1 LNDQQ
6 ASAIVLLLLG
16 KAATLRLP
24 GTLLLR
30 ATSDSARA
38 GEITR

>member
-16 KAATLRLP
+16 NAATLRLP

-30 ATSDSARA
+30 AKLGNA
-38 GEITR
+38 EITRKQ